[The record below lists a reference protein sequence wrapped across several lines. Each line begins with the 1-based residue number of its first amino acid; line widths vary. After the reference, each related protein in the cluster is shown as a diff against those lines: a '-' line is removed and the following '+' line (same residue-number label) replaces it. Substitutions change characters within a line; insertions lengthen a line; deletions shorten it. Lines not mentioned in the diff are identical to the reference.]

1 MAFNLA
7 WFSTSRDEAARE
19 LLQVVVDS
27 IAEGTIPARVSYVF
41 SNRESGEAEESD
53 GFFELVKNLGIRLIC
68 FSSSNFETALRQ
80 KGWADPKI
88 MEEWRLKYD
97 REVMSRT
104 TQYPSDLIV
113 LAGYMLIV
121 GKEICT
127 QYNLVNL
134 HPAAPAGPTGTWQE
148 VIWKLIE
155 RRADETGVMM
165 HLVTEELD
173 KGPPI
178 TYCTFPIRGAE
189 FDPLWEEIELK
200 LKSKPLAQLIKEE
213 GEGNRLFSVIR
224 QQGVRRE
231 LPLIIHTLKVFA
243 EDKIKIENKKLVD
256 ENGTQI
262 KEFCLTEQINS
273 HLSIYNDKD
282 SCV

>member
-7 WFSTSRDEAARE
+7 WFSTGRDEAARE

-27 IAEGTIPARVSYVF
+27 IAGGTTPARLRYVF

-53 GFFELVKNLGIRLIC
+53 MFFELVRNLGIKLIC
-68 FSSSNFETALRQ
+68 FSSSNFGTALRR
-80 KGWADPKI
+80 KGRTDSEAMK
-88 MEEWRLKYD
+88 EWRLKYD
-97 REVMSRT
+97 REVMSRISR
-104 TQYPSDLIV
+104 YPSDLIV

-121 GKEICT
+121 GKEMCT
-127 QYNLVNL
+127 QYNLINL
-134 HPAAPAGPTGTWQE
+134 HPAAPAGPAGTWQE

-155 RRADETGVMM
+155 SRADETGVMM

-178 TYCTFPIRGAE
+178 TYCTFPIRGPE
-189 FDPLWEEIELK
+189 FDPLWEVIELE
-200 LKSKPLAQLIKEE
+200 LKSKSLSQLNEE
-213 GEGNRLFSVIR
+213 AGEGNRLFRAIR
-224 QQGVRRE
+224 REGVRRE

-243 EDKIKIENKKLVD
+243 EGKIKIENKKLVD
-256 ENGTQI
+256 EKGAPI

-273 HLSIYNDKD
+273 HLSI
-282 SCV
+282 

>member
-1 MAFNLA
+1 MAFDLA
-7 WFSTSRDEAARE
+7 WFSTGRDEAARE

-27 IAEGTIPARVSYVF
+27 IAEGTNPAWISYVF

-53 GFFELVKNLGIRLIC
+53 KFFELVNNLSIKLIC
-68 FSSSNFETALRQ
+68 FSSGNFETALRQ
-80 KGWADPKI
+80 KGRTDSKV

-104 TQYPSDLIV
+104 IQYPSDLIV

-121 GKEICT
+121 GKEICA
-127 QYNLVNL
+127 QYDLINL

-178 TYCTFPIRGAE
+178 TYCTFPIRGSE
-189 FDPLWEEIELK
+189 FDPFWEEIERK
-200 LKSKPLAQLIKEE
+200 LSSKSLPQLIEEE
-213 GEGNRLFSVIR
+213 GEGNRLFRTIR
-224 QQGVRRE
+224 QEGIRRE

-243 EDKIKIENKKLVD
+243 EGKIKIRNRKLVD

-262 KEFCLTEQINS
+262 KEFCLNEQINL
-273 HLSIYNDKD
+273 HLKM
-282 SCV
+282 

>member
-1 MAFNLA
+1 MDFDLG
-7 WFSTSRDEAARE
+7 WFSTGRDEAARE

-27 IAEGTIPARVSYVF
+27 IAEGTIPAWLSYVF

-53 GFFELVKNLGIRLIC
+53 KFFELVNNLSIKLIC
-68 FSSSNFETALRQ
+68 FSSNNFETALRQ
-80 KGWADPKI
+80 KGRTGPKV

-97 REVMSRT
+97 REAMSRIA
-104 TQYPSDLIV
+104 QYPSDLIV

-127 QYNLVNL
+127 QFNLINL

-148 VIWKLIE
+148 AIWKLIE

-200 LKSKPLAQLIKEE
+200 LKSKPIAQLIEEE
-213 GEGNRLFSVIR
+213 GEANRLFRTIR

-231 LPLIIHTLKVFA
+231 VPLIIHTLKIFA
-243 EDKIKIENKKLVD
+243 EGKIKIENKKLVD
-256 ENGTQI
+256 ENGAQI
-262 KEFCLTEQINS
+262 KEFCLNEQINS
-273 HLSIYNDKD
+273 HLAK
-282 SCV
+282 